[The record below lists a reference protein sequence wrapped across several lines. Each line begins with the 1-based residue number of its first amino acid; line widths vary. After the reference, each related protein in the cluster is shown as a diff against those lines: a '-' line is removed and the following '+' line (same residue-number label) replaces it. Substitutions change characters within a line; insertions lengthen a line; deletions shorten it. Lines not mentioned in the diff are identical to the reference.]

1 VQDLKGERFIGVPQ
15 VLDVPAA
22 ADAET
27 ISLGSKE
34 TASFNRVAKARY
46 SQLEAKWLPKGRPAI
61 VDAQTRE
68 RARSMEAARAGG
80 REQFK
85 RKSSADEVDPEEFNR
100 RLAAADLYEVKH
112 YLELH

>member
-1 VQDLKGERFIGVPQ
+1 
-15 VLDVPAA
+15 
-22 ADAET
+22 
-27 ISLGSKE
+27 
-34 TASFNRVAKARY
+34 
-46 SQLEAKWLPKGRPAI
+46 
-61 VDAQTRE
+61 
-68 RARSMEAARAGG
+68 MEAARAGG